1 MESVAIAQDQISTA
15 IQGTDGKQEL
25 AVGKKQNEA
34 AVAIRGDAGEEMACV
49 GTKERDGKDEQ
60 M

>member
-1 MESVAIAQDQISTA
+1 MGEKEV
-15 IQGTDGKQEL
+15 

-34 AVAIRGDAGEEMACV
+34 AVAIRGDAGEGMACV
-49 GTKERDGKDEQ
+49 GTEERDGKDEQ

>member
-1 MESVAIAQDQISTA
+1 MR
-15 IQGTDGKQEL
+15 KKEL
-25 AVGKKQNEA
+25 EIGKKQDEA

-49 GTKERDGKDEQ
+49 GREERDGKDEQ